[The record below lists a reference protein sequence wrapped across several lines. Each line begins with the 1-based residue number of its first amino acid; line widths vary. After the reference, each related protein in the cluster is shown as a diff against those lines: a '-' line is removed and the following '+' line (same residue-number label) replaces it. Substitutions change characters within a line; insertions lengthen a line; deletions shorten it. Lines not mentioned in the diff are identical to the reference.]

1 MTGKIAKT
9 DGEGPGVRAQRVL
22 KRRWLVFQ
30 GVCAVVATALV
41 IGLMM
46 GRRDP
51 ADGFP
56 PFTPEAGVAGAV
68 LLPLLTLVTM
78 WFALRMVDEVQRR
91 MVIDAW
97 AASFVVTVLGSVSWA
112 FLVAGGVMIEPPARA
127 VFGVLIMGSGVTVLV
142 AAIWLRW
149 RRFGDFGSV

>member
-30 GVCAVVATALV
+30 GVYAVVATALV

-78 WFALRMVDEVQRR
+78 WFALRMVDELPATLGLYDVTMQRAR
-91 MVIDAW
+91 TPGECPPSIRTVILP
-97 AASFVVTVLGSVSWA
+97 AAA
-112 FLVAGGVMIEPPARA
+112 
-127 VFGVLIMGSGVTVLV
+127 
-142 AAIWLRW
+142 
-149 RRFGDFGSV
+149 